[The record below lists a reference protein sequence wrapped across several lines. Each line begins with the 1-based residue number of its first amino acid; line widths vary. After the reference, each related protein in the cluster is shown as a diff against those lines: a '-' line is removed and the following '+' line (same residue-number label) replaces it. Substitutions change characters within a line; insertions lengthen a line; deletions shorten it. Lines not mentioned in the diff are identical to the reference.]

1 MNFLISS
8 AHAYIVRCHFFQM
21 KIILNVKML
30 HTHKNSSN
38 SEKGNETK
46 LTVNSASL
54 KQPLKICRKAPF

>member
-1 MNFLISS
+1 
-8 AHAYIVRCHFFQM
+8 
-21 KIILNVKML
+21 ML

-54 KQPLKICRKAPF
+54 KQPLKICRKAPFQVGVA